1 MAVMTARLN
10 ALKHAAKARELVG
23 CEPFRPIT
31 VKLKG
36 EAAWVLYQ
44 VRQGT
49 IDSLILHRDKLAV
62 LEIVCCDRKW
72 SAMQKGGGICI
83 SSRSRQGVRS

>member
-10 ALKHAAKARELVG
+10 AIKHAAKARELVG
-23 CEPFRPIT
+23 CELFRCIT

-36 EAAWVLYQ
+36 GAARAVYR
-44 VRQGT
+44 VGQGT

-62 LEIVCCDRKW
+62 LEFVCGDRKW
-72 SAMQKGGGICI
+72 SAMQKGCGICI
-83 SSRSRQGVRS
+83 SSRFSQGVRR